1 VVQFIETTV
10 PHFGDETYPK
20 TMRQLI
26 KGEIRFEHLIT
37 GASEN
42 YRLRREEIAS
52 TAYGMQRRVVNT
64 QKELI

>member
-10 PHFGDETYPK
+10 PHFGDETDPK

-26 KGEIRFEHLIT
+26 KGEVRYEHLIT
-37 GASEN
+37 GASES